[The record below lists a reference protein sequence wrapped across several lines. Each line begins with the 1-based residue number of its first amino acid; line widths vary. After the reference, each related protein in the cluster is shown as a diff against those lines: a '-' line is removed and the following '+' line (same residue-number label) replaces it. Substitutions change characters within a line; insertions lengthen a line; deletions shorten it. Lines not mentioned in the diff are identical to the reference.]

1 MKSLE
6 SFRLPAWLL
15 VGVVAVTLLAT
26 RANAAV
32 RLEGPWPDADSAVS
46 LEAQGLTRSEAI
58 RRLADAMGWS
68 IVIHSPKTDVIDLV
82 VHKQPAVNV
91 LSMILA
97 DDDYVARREGSLIAI
112 EKDIIKSSLTAS
124 SSSAS
129 PPSSAPTPDALPT
142 ASKPQDRV
150 LTGGS
155 TRIEKDEVVR
165 DVVVFGGSAD
175 VFGTATGDVTVIGG
189 SARIH
194 RGAHVMGDA
203 TAVGGSLHVDDG
215 SRVDGDVGVVGGVLR
230 RGDTAQIGGR
240 SASNSMGEKDEANE
254 GNAWPWY
261 RRVLTAAGRAIAEIA
276 VLFLLGSVFLAL
288 ASSQMR
294 ELQAEVAARPMRSL
308 ALGIVGTICFA
319 ALLLA
324 LTISV
329 VGIPIAIVALLLV
342 IIGAYA
348 GVTSVLAVLGS
359 ALLGHRTRNPYT
371 HLALG
376 CLLFLLAK
384 ALPLLGT
391 IVLFVVVLLGF
402 GTIVATRGASLLAKR
417 SRV

>member
-1 MKSLE
+1 
-6 SFRLPAWLL
+6 
-15 VGVVAVTLLAT
+15 
-26 RANAAV
+26 
-32 RLEGPWPDADSAVS
+32 
-46 LEAQGLTRSEAI
+46 
-58 RRLADAMGWS
+58 
-68 IVIHSPKTDVIDLV
+68 
-82 VHKQPAVNV
+82 
-91 LSMILA
+91 MILA

-112 EKDIIKSSLTAS
+112 EKDVIKPTLIAS

-129 PPSSAPTPDALPT
+129 PPSSAPPPDALPT

-342 IIGAYA
+342 IMGAYA